1 MLRKSFVMGSLAL
14 LATLELAAPAPAA
27 ELLAGKEVHIGIGGP
42 LTTPSAAFGIEMRQ
56 AVDLAIAEANTAGGV
71 LGAKIVGVAADDA
84 ASTATGEAVAKG
96 FCGDAAMLGV
106 VGHVNSG
113 VTIDV
118 SSIYAGCGLS
128 MITPM
133 SSSPAVTDR
142 GLPGIFRL
150 TNRDDRKGPA
160 LAAYLVTT
168 MKKHRAVVF
177 DDGTPYGT
185 GLADLFSKGFEAK
198 GGVIVKRQ
206 SVKAGETQFDQLV
219 KSLPADFDV
228 VVFAGIREG
237 ALILK
242 EMRAQGRNQLFAC
255 GDGCWDVRGFIQAS
269 EGSAVKGEG
278 VRVLSAAPALGKV
291 PGSAAFAMRYE
302 AKYGPINNYAANSY
316 DSARVLLA
324 AITVAA
330 KRKHGLPTRAEVLAA
345 LKAIKFQGIAYA
357 RPVEWTPNGDNKAA
371 VIFVNSVAG
380 DGFAEIAEIHQ

>member
-1 MLRKSFVMGSLAL
+1 MLRKQFLVGPLAL
-14 LATLELAAPAPAA
+14 LAVAALGASALAA
-27 ELLAGKEVHIGIGGP
+27 ELLAGKEIHIGIGGP
-42 LTTPSAAFGIEMRQ
+42 LTTPSATFGIEMRQ
-56 AVDLAIAEANTAGGV
+56 AVDLAITEANAKGGI
-71 LGAKIVGVAADDA
+71 LGAKVVGIAGDDA
-84 ASTATGEAVAKG
+84 ANNATGETVAKG
-96 FCGDAAMLGV
+96 FCSDPAVLGV
-106 VGHVNSG
+106 IGHVNSG

-118 SSIYAGCGLS
+118 STIYAGCGLS

-133 SSSPAVTDR
+133 SSNPAVTDR
-142 GLPGIFRL
+142 GLSGIFRL
-150 TNRDDRKGPA
+150 TNRDDRKGPG
-160 LAAYLVTT
+160 LANYLVTT

-219 KSLPADFDV
+219 KSLPPDFDV

-255 GDGCWDVRGFIQAS
+255 GDGCWDVKGFILAS
-269 EGSAVKGEG
+269 EGAAAKGEG

-291 PGSAAFAMRYE
+291 PGSADFAKRYE
-302 AKYGPINNYAANSY
+302 AKFGPINNYAANSY

-324 AITVAA
+324 AITAAA
-330 KRKHGLPTRAEVLAA
+330 KKDHGLPSRADVLAA

-357 RPVEWTPNGDNKAA
+357 RPVEWTPNGDNTAA
-371 VIFVNSVAG
+371 VIFVNIVAG
-380 DGFAEIAEIHQ
+380 DAFKEIAEIRQ